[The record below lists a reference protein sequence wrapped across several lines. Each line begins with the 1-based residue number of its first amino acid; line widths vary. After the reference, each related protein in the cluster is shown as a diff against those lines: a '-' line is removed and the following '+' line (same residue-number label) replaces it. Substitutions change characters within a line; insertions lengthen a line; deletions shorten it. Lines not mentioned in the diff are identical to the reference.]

1 MATVMNN
8 AMLDAILAEVRP
20 LIGRGKVADYIPA
33 LARVSGEKLG
43 VAICTVDG
51 QHYSAGDAHE
61 RFSIQSISK
70 VLSLVVAMNHYQE
83 EEIWQRV
90 GKDPSGQ
97 PFNSLLQLEIE
108 QGKPRNP
115 FINAGALVVCDML
128 QSRLSAP
135 RQRML
140 EIVRRLSGVGD
151 IAYDPV
157 VARSEFDHSARNAAI
172 AWLMKSFGNFHN
184 DVATVLQN
192 YFHYC
197 SLEMSCVEL
206 ARTFLFL
213 ADRGIAPHLET
224 PVIAPIQSRQ
234 VNALMMTSGMYQN
247 AGEFAWR
254 VGLPAKSG
262 VSGGLWL
269 SSRRRWRLRCGARNS
284 MRRET
289 RWPGIALLENSLKT
303 GKVGILMVPIENLF
317 ARLQRSTFRSR
328 FRLGVKNGSIVMIRA
343 RKLSTSTRRT
353 LSPVG
358 WPLRKFLTTVSRPD
372 ARTSGVYR
380 PACHRDM
387 LSRLFWKWR
396 DPAGPRAQRRRAAL
410 RGAGYPSLAGDPD
423 EFAGSRQ
430 TVIHRRRY
438 MPDNYSRDMMNRLLI
453 INIII
458 AETIRTD
465 NHECLHCRFG
475 HSRCFV
481 RNSPCV
487 MRWCCSL

>member
-1 MATVMNN
+1 MATVINN
-8 AMLDAILAEVRP
+8 AMLEAILAEIRP

-33 LARVSGEKLG
+33 LASVSGDKLG
-43 VAICTVDG
+43 IAISTVDG
-51 QHYSAGDAHE
+51 QHFAAGDAHE

-140 EIVRRLSGVGD
+140 EIVRRLSGVAD

-157 VARSEFDHSARNAAI
+157 VARSEFEHSARNAAI

-206 ARTFLFL
+206 ARTVLFL
-213 ADRGIAPHLET
+213 ADRGIAPHLDA

-262 VSGGLWL
+262 VGG
-269 SSRRRWRLRCGARNS
+269 
-284 MRRET
+284 
-289 RWPGIALLENSLKT
+289 GIVA
-303 GKVGILMVPIENLF
+303 IVPQEMAI
-317 ARLQRSTFRSR
+317 A
-328 FRLGVKNGSIVMIRA
+328 VW
-343 RKLSTSTRRT
+343 
-353 LSPVG
+353 SPE
-358 WPLRKFLTTVSRPD
+358 LDD
-372 ARTSGVYR
+372 AGN
-380 PACHRDM
+380 
-387 LSRLFWKWR
+387 
-396 DPAGPRAQRRRAAL
+396 
-410 RGAGYPSLAGDPD
+410 SLAGVAML
-423 EFAGSRQ
+423 EKLTQRMGRSVF
-430 TVIHRRRY
+430 
-438 MPDNYSRDMMNRLLI
+438 
-453 INIII
+453 
-458 AETIRTD
+458 
-465 NHECLHCRFG
+465 
-475 HSRCFV
+475 
-481 RNSPCV
+481 
-487 MRWCCSL
+487 

>member
-1 MATVMNN
+1 M
-8 AMLDAILAEVRP
+8 
-20 LIGRGKVADYIPA
+20 
-33 LARVSGEKLG
+33 
-43 VAICTVDG
+43 
-51 QHYSAGDAHE
+51 
-61 RFSIQSISK
+61 
-70 VLSLVVAMNHYQE
+70 AMNHYQE

-140 EIVRRLSGVGD
+140 EIVRRLSGVAD

-157 VARSEFDHSARNAAI
+157 VARSEFEHSARNAAI

-213 ADRGIAPHLET
+213 ADRGIAPHLDA

-262 VSGGLWL
+262 VGAGSWRL
-269 SSRRRWRLRCGARNS
+269 SRRRWRSPCGARS
-284 MRRET
+284 LTTPGT
-289 RWPGIALLENSLKT
+289 RWPAWRCWKT
-303 GKVGILMVPIENLF
+303 DSADGEVGVLMVDQDRLF
-317 ARLQRSTFRSR
+317 ARLARSTFRSR
-328 FRLGVKNGSIVMIRA
+328 FRLGGKERQYCLDKGPEVIDRHAADFIRQRLAPAAPINDGKQTPMRGHPVFIAQHATATCCRGCLENGMPFPTAA
-343 RKLSTSTRRT
+343 R
-353 LSPVG
+353 
-358 WPLRKFLTTVSRPD
+358 
-372 ARTSGVYR
+372 
-380 PACHRDM
+380 
-387 LSRLFWKWR
+387 
-396 DPAGPRAQRRRAAL
+396 
-410 RGAGYPSLAGDPD
+410 
-423 EFAGSRQ
+423 
-430 TVIHRRRY
+430 
-438 MPDNYSRDMMNRLLI
+438 
-453 INIII
+453 
-458 AETIRTD
+458 
-465 NHECLHCRFG
+465 
-475 HSRCFV
+475 
-481 RNSPCV
+481 
-487 MRWCCSL
+487 